1 MRQAMSRAARL
12 GGLLL
17 LLVVAGCARDDD
29 YLDVMREQR
38 AAWKEMADILE
49 TVKDEKSMAEAQK
62 TLAGK
67 SEKYAAIA
75 RKAKALP
82 NPPPPGV
89 AEQMNQQ
96 KFVVQEAVKRL
107 ATEADRVSKMPGG
120 KDFLKQFESSSSGL
134 MTAVQQ

>member
-1 MRQAMSRAARL
+1 MSHAARCT
-12 GGLLL
+12 GLLL
-17 LLVVAGCARDDD
+17 LLLAAGCARDED
-29 YLDVMREQR
+29 YFDVMREQR

-49 TVKDEKSMAEAQK
+49 TVKDEKSLVGAQK

-89 AEQMNQQ
+89 AERMNEQ
-96 KFVVQEAVKRL
+96 KFVMEEAVKRL
-107 ATEADRVSKMPGG
+107 QTEVKRVGELPGG
-120 KDFLKQFESSSSGL
+120 KDFLKQFESSSPGL
-134 MTAVQQ
+134 LSAVQQ